1 MVSNHSRLLNR
12 LFRFFVFGFAC
23 CVLLLARAEQPAAS
37 TRTIAITARRFS
49 YMPSEVTLKKGETVT
64 LVFHTE
70 DVTHGFILPE
80 WKLRAEI
87 HKNHP
92 VKITVQP
99 DSVGTF
105 EARCSYFCGVGHG
118 SMRLFFHV
126 VE

>member
-1 MVSNHSRLLNR
+1 MAANRSRMFQRIAGILLVG
-12 LFRFFVFGFAC
+12 LATC
-23 CVLLLARAEQPAAS
+23 SLLLARADQPSAS
-37 TRTIAITARRFS
+37 ARTISITARRFS
-49 YMPSEVTLKKGETVT
+49 FEPAEVTLKKGETVT
-64 LVFHTE
+64 LVFHAA

-80 WKLRAEI
+80 WRLRTEI

-92 VKITVQP
+92 VKITIQP
-99 DSVGTF
+99 ATAGTF